1 MPPKLHLGK
10 YFRYLWEEKDL
21 LIVVGSFPEVALS
34 RQLYNDRHKI
44 APLEHDAYM
53 QLTQL
58 MGAAALAAV
67 SLADRESWGWTLT
80 TAGSDLGFF
89 VGVEPEG
96 MICGRV
102 SPSEPEKITAYVQRQ
117 KGKAPMTQSLFE
129 PEDPNP
135 SAAVAQYFEH
145 SVQTQTRIMLDEDAS
160 GILVQAL
167 PEGDLGAVRM
177 FSDGAL
183 MAEIRRMADEEMLKP
198 VGEVLIF
205 YECRC
210 DDEMV
215 LNMMTSLPK
224 ADRKAV
230 WGDERSLSI
239 ECPRCGRVYEI
250 TRPLH

>member
-1 MPPKLHLGK
+1 MPPQLHLGK
-10 YFRYLWEEKDL
+10 YFRYIWEEKDL
-21 LIVVGSFPEVALS
+21 LIVVGNFPEVALS
-34 RQLYNDRHKI
+34 RRLYDERHQI
-44 APLEHDAYM
+44 APLEHDATM

-80 TAGSDLGFF
+80 TVGSDLGFF

-102 SPSEPEKITAYVQRQ
+102 SPSEPEKIGAYVQRQ
-117 KGKAPMTQSLFE
+117 KGKAPVTQSFFE
-129 PEDPNP
+129 PDAPDPF
-135 SAAVAQYFEH
+135 AAVAQYFEQ
-145 SVQTQTRIMLDEDAS
+145 SVQTQTRIVLEEDAS
-160 GILVQAL
+160 GILVQGL
-167 PEGDLGAVRM
+167 PGGDFGAVRQ
-177 FSDGAL
+177 FSNGAL
-183 MAEIRRMADEEMLKP
+183 MDEIHRMADEKLLKP

-215 LNMMTSLPK
+215 LNMITSLPESE
-224 ADRKAV
+224 RRAV

-239 ECPRCGRVYEI
+239 ECPRCGRGYEI
-250 TRPLH
+250 NRPLH